1 MAPDERE
8 AMTSR
13 LGGRIDV
20 SRRTLTLALG
30 DAAMIALFVAL
41 GEMRH
46 GQPVGLGLAPFA
58 QFGLGW
64 LLASVPA
71 RVYAVEALASPR
83 RAAIHGVATWV
94 VAALIGQLIRFL
106 VTPGTSVA
114 PVFVLVSVV
123 VGGVFIGIWRYI
135 AAKAVS

>member
-1 MAPDERE
+1 MA
-8 AMTSR
+8 SL

-20 SRRTLTLALG
+20 SRRTLALVVG
-30 DAAMIALFVAL
+30 DAAMIALFVIL
-41 GEMRH
+41 GELRH

-83 RAAIHGVATWV
+83 RAAVHGVATWV

-106 VTPGTSVA
+106 VTPGTAVA
-114 PVFVLVSVV
+114 PVFVVVSIVF
-123 VGGVFIGIWRYI
+123 GGLFIGSWRYL
-135 AAKAVS
+135 AARILS